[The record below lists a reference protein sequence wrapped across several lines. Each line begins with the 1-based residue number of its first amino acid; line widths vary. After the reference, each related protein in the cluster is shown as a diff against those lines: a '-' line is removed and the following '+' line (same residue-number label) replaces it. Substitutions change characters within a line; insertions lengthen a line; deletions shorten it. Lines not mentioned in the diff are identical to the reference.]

1 MSNQLP
7 AETTAITLLGVLN
20 GPDSSVSQLR
30 ELMDRAAF
38 VIAADGAAERC
49 WEAGRAPDVVI
60 GDLDS
65 LSPETR
71 RHMKEIVLEEDQ
83 DLTDTQKLL
92 RYAEAQGYRQ
102 ITLTGIEG
110 DLPDHALASWG
121 ACAQSGLEITVKL
134 RRGQAW
140 VVKSSM
146 GIDVLPGAR
155 ISLMPLVPCTGVWMT
170 GVEWPVEGRDLSL
183 DGEFS
188 ISNRAVTNR
197 VELRLSKGVAI
208 LFVLADE
215 KSLNVT

>member
-1 MSNQLP
+1 MSNQVP

-65 LSPETR
+65 LSAETR

-121 ACAQSGLEITVKL
+121 ACAQSGLEITVQL

-140 VVKSSM
+140 VVKSSLA
-146 GIDVLPGAR
+146 IDVLPGAR
-155 ISLMPLVPCTGVWMT
+155 VSLMPLVPCEDVWLS
-170 GVEWPVEGRDLSL
+170 GVEWPVAGRNLSL
-183 DGEFS
+183 AGEFS
-188 ISNRAVTNR
+188 ISNRAVAER
-197 VELRLSKGVAI
+197 VEVRLARGVAI

-215 KSLNVT
+215 KSLNVA

>member
-20 GPDSSVSQLR
+20 GPDFSVSQLR
-30 ELMDRAAF
+30 DLMDRAAF
-38 VIAADGAAERC
+38 VMAADGAAERC
-49 WEAGRAPDVVI
+49 WEAGRVPDVVI

-71 RHMKEIVLEEDQ
+71 IHMKEVVLEEDQ

-92 RYAEAQGYRQ
+92 RYAEARGYQQ
-102 ITLTGIEG
+102 ITLAGIEG

-121 ACAQSGLEITVKL
+121 ACAQSGLEITVQL

-140 VVKSSM
+140 VVKSAM
-146 GIDVLPGAR
+146 GIEVLPGAR
-155 ISLMPLVPCTGVWMT
+155 ISLMPLVPCTGVWLS

-188 ISNRAVTNR
+188 ISNRAVTDR
-197 VELRLSKGVAI
+197 VEVRLSGGVAI

-215 KSLNVT
+215 KSLNVR